1 MKEVKTNFKKLDN
14 TKHML
19 KWFAKEPYEQILNYV
34 EKSFQ
39 EQEPSTEL
47 IEFNVVSEPN
57 WLTGG
62 IRRDDDNDL
71 LTVVRAGTAFLCEF
85 ILKDN
90 YGIYNLKAVF
100 SWILVTLDGE
110 SVEKYWIDLNGT
122 LEEFGDNG
130 LLKLRIYP
138 DITD

>member
-1 MKEVKTNFKKLDN
+1 MKANFEKLDN

-34 EKSFQ
+34 EKSYQ

-47 IEFNVVSEPN
+47 VEFNVVSEPN

-90 YGIYNLKAVF
+90 YGVYNLKAVF
-100 SWILVTLDGE
+100 SWILVSLDGK
-110 SVEKYWIDLNGT
+110 SIEKYWIDLDGT
-122 LEEFGDNG
+122 LEEFGSDG
-130 LLKLRIYP
+130 LLRERIYL
-138 DITD
+138 DVD